1 MNYATWWLHAYD
13 TPYSDSGAVQFKEG
27 LCQSSFSLNHGGAAA
42 GAMDANAFNAAVR
55 SAHDGVFLPEV
66 STLTYQGNPIERLSK
81 GFNLI
86 HWKLGVLQCG
96 SAGKP
101 EICLIVYDSC
111 GLRNQSKSGVF
122 NEHSYHTGGPE
133 DTHQVA
139 VAAYAARGL
148 GSLGDP
154 DEVWVA
160 CFLKSCRDG
169 QPRDHI
175 AMDLIV
181 VLDVSGSMTLGE
193 FGHIW
198 SMIYYMLYMLYRIE
212 QQKISIYFFFILFL
226 SFLSLQH
233 AKWYGATGLS
243 CCDIGLVHYCP
254 SFCLA
259 AIQNRRSHRDWSV
272 DSERLRTTE
281 NSRLALA
288 KEALTS
294 LIPKLRPD
302 DRFGLATFTN
312 EGRVIQPLVPVAELR
327 HEEFLCER
335 LAFCI

>member
-1 MNYATWWLHAYD
+1 MRKNKAQPWT
-13 TPYSDSGAVQFKEG
+13 TPHDGYMPMTHHIQILELFSSRRACVRAV
-27 LCQSSFSLNHGGAAA
+27 SLWIMGGAAA

-212 QQKISIYFFFILFL
+212 QQKISIYIFHLISILSITAACKMIWGHRVVMLQYRFSPLLSQFL
-226 SFLSLQH
+226 FGSHSKPTQPQ
-233 AKWYGATGLS
+233 
-243 CCDIGLVHYCP
+243 GLVC
-254 SFCLA
+254 
-259 AIQNRRSHRDWSV
+259 
-272 DSERLRTTE
+272 
-281 NSRLALA
+281 
-288 KEALTS
+288 
-294 LIPKLRPD
+294 
-302 DRFGLATFTN
+302 G
-312 EGRVIQPLVPVAELR
+312 
-327 HEEFLCER
+327 
-335 LAFCI
+335 